1 MTMIHRAITDG
12 EVVRAPTLAGG
23 RHGFFTRQG
32 GVSTGPYATLNC
44 STRSADDPAA
54 LRENRCR
61 VADYVGVRPDC
72 LLGLTQVHGDRT
84 ITVETPW
91 PVGQGP
97 EADAMVTNRPGLALG
112 VITADCAPVLFS
124 NARGTVVGA
133 AHAGWRGA
141 CGGVLESVVAAMT
154 ALGCPASDIR
164 AVVGPCIA
172 PESYEV
178 GPDMRDA
185 VMAQDG
191 TAAPF
196 FTSAARAGHF
206 MFDLPG
212 YCVMRLERCG
222 VGQAAALGLDTLRDE
237 ARFFSHRRR
246 TLAGGGPIG
255 HQISVIACQAI

>member
-1 MTMIHRAITDG
+1 MTTDSAITDTQ
-12 EVVRAPTLAGG
+12 VLRSPVFGG
-23 RHGFFTRQG
+23 IRHGFFTRQG
-32 GVSTGPYATLNC
+32 GVSTGPYASLNC

-54 LRENRCR
+54 LRENRRR
-61 VADYVGVRPDC
+61 VARYVGVGPDH

-84 ITVETPW
+84 ITVATPW
-91 PVGQGP
+91 ETGRGP
-97 EADAMVTNRPGLALG
+97 EGDGMVTDRPGLALG

-141 CGGVLESVVAAMT
+141 CGGIVESVVAAMG
-154 ALGCPASDIR
+154 ALGCAADEIS

-172 PESYEV
+172 RDSYEV

-185 VMAQDG
+185 ARAADG
-191 TAAPF
+191 AAEAF
-196 FTSAARAGHF
+196 FTPAARSGHF

-212 YCVMRLERCG
+212 YCVMRLRRCG
-222 VGQAAALGLDTLRDE
+222 VGQAGALGVDTLHDD

-246 TLAGGGPIG
+246 TLAGGGVIG
-255 HQISVIACQAI
+255 HQISVIACRTL

>member
-1 MTMIHRAITDG
+1 MTDGGITDRQ
-12 EVVRAPTLAGG
+12 VVRSPVFAGV

-44 STRSADDPAA
+44 SVRSADDPAA
-54 LRENRCR
+54 LRENRRR
-61 VADYVGVRPDC
+61 VAAYMGVAPDH

-84 ITVETPW
+84 LTVDAPW
-91 PVGQGP
+91 KAGRGP
-97 EADAMVTNRPGLALG
+97 EGDAMVSCRPGLALG

-124 NARGTVVGA
+124 NAAGTVVGA

-141 CGGVLESVVAAMT
+141 CGGILESTLAGME
-154 ALGCPASDIR
+154 ALGCPARDIR

-172 PESYEV
+172 PRSYEV

-185 VMAQDG
+185 VLAQDAG
-191 TAAPF
+191 GAAF
-196 FTSAARAGHF
+196 FTPASRAGHF

-212 YCVMRLERCG
+212 YCVMRLQQCG
-222 VGQAAALGLDTLRDE
+222 VAGATAMGLDTLSDE

-246 TLAGGGPIG
+246 TLAGGGAIG
-255 HQISVIACQAI
+255 HQISVIACRAI